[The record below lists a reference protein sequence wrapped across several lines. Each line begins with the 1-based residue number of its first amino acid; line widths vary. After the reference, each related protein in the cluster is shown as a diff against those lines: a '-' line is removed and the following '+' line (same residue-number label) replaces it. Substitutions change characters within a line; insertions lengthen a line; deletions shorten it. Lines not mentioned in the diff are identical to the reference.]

1 MSSKG
6 GKSRTSSRLAHKHKN
21 GDKPGEEAPAI
32 VSLGQNGQPLDEID
46 MMFDKYRS
54 KFFPICGPINKKVNS
69 HNFAEI
75 PSIQSLQSDEDNS
88 LGGENASQNSE
99 SADGFRKAKRRNA
112 NSLIESK
119 NKFRQLLNQ
128 IQIKSKPMTNGA
140 TKCDSLFDGYEL
152 KSRRVRYQPR
162 RSRHEM
168 AENNMNMR
176 NTYSGEY
183 LVKILDKTIDLT
195 PYCKRD
201 PNKYVSLYPI
211 CRMWAR
217 NNYGIPEYLRTKRN
231 LPPPPM
237 TDQTID
243 PDGPYSDT
251 PVDIY
256 HMPRPEPLPVDEEGN
271 VINIRI
277 PQFVREFIPP
287 KTEIAEDLNSK
298 DSLTRE
304 ELLALNMPHWKY
316 VKKEFLKAARQNEAR
331 YKHSFLMLKSMFE
344 KYVNVVDLFYE
355 QFLNDFLSFS
365 RANSGD
371 REVSFYKNPPYE
383 TDISDSPVKASQV

>member
-1 MSSKG
+1 MTSKSS
-6 GKSRTSSRLAHKHKN
+6 KSRTSSRLAHKHKN
-21 GDKPGEEAPAI
+21 GDKPGEEPPTI

-46 MMFDKYRS
+46 MIS
-54 KFFPICGPINKKVNS
+54 FPICGPDKNKKVNS

-75 PSIQSLQSDEDNS
+75 PSIQLLQSDDDNS

-99 SADGFRKAKRRNA
+99 SADGFRKNYGKRKNA

-128 IQIKSKPMTNGA
+128 IQIKSRPMTNGA
-140 TKCDSLFDGYEL
+140 SKCDSQFDGYEL

-176 NTYSGEY
+176 NSFSGEY
-183 LVKILDKTIDLT
+183 LVKVLDKTIDLT

-217 NNYGIPEYLRTKRN
+217 NNYGIPDYLRAKRN

-256 HMPRPEPLPVDEEGN
+256 HMPKPEPMPVDEEGN

-277 PQFVREFIPP
+277 PQFVREFKPP
-287 KTEIAEDLNSK
+287 KTEIADHLNSMEAL
-298 DSLTRE
+298 SQE
-304 ELLALNMPHWKY
+304 ELLALNMPHWKF
-316 VKKEFLKAARQNEAR
+316 VRREFLKAARQNEAR
-331 YKHSFLMLKSMFE
+331 YHHSFLMLKSMFE
-344 KYVNVVDLFYE
+344 K
-355 QFLNDFLSFS
+355 
-365 RANSGD
+365 ANHGD
-371 REVSFYKNPPYE
+371 HEVSFYKNPPYE
-383 TDISDSPVKASQV
+383 TDISDSPVKGLKPLANV